1 MKLPSPLFGVIGG
14 PGSSATDFHA
24 VLRQAALAAGFK
36 APEIVTVTLAAGEGA
51 TDGVRHRKMRL
62 FEAVRAFE
70 RRGAAAVYLPGWVE
84 QTLLTEL
91 RAETTVPLANFL
103 SELAPVLST
112 LVAGVADPGV
122 LASAQV
128 SRTGVSDPGYR
139 AKPSAPVTIGVLA
152 DPAEQAAIVAAL
164 GGPGVT
170 LVFPSTPLGAAP
182 TAEAWLQAAR
192 ELGAAGATVVVPAP
206 SEVAAT
212 QALRAAGVAVF
223 DSAAWY
229 AARGLSTARPKPKPF
244 KIGIVGG
251 VGPAA
256 TVDFLDKIVKATPA
270 KKDQEHIK
278 VVVEQ
283 NPQIPDRTRNLI
295 HGETDPT
302 IALYATCRRLEDAG
316 ADIITIPC
324 NTAHAYVEDVQ
335 RHLSVPIVSMLR
347 TTIEHIQ
354 SRYGV
359 TRRVGLLATTG
370 TVRTGVYHAVAR
382 GIFDLMVPDDEHQE
396 KVMASIYGPL
406 GVKAGYTEG
415 QCLDDLVAG
424 VRHLVDRGAEILILG
439 CTELPV
445 LIDESDDYRI
455 VGKSVVMLD
464 PTNLLARRCVAL
476 AQASRR

>member
-1 MKLPSPLFGVIGG
+1 M
-14 PGSSATDFHA
+14 
-24 VLRQAALAAGFK
+24 LRQAALAAGFK

-112 LVAGVADPGV
+112 LVAVVADPGV

-192 ELGAAGATVVVPAP
+192 ELGAAGATVVVHAP

-223 DSAAWY
+223 YSAAWY

-270 KKDQEHIK
+270 KKDQ
-278 VVVEQ
+278 
-283 NPQIPDRTRNLI
+283 
-295 HGETDPT
+295 
-302 IALYATCRRLEDAG
+302 
-316 ADIITIPC
+316 
-324 NTAHAYVEDVQ
+324 
-335 RHLSVPIVSMLR
+335 
-347 TTIEHIQ
+347 
-354 SRYGV
+354 
-359 TRRVGLLATTG
+359 
-370 TVRTGVYHAVAR
+370 
-382 GIFDLMVPDDEHQE
+382 
-396 KVMASIYGPL
+396 
-406 GVKAGYTEG
+406 
-415 QCLDDLVAG
+415 
-424 VRHLVDRGAEILILG
+424 
-439 CTELPV
+439 
-445 LIDESDDYRI
+445 
-455 VGKSVVMLD
+455 
-464 PTNLLARRCVAL
+464 
-476 AQASRR
+476 